1 MADLKLKPVI
11 CVLNPDDKYY
21 LKQYSNCAESL
32 PYCVTIQDVKNLQKN
47 GIDIPDALCKENVI
61 LTQLPNQN
69 KYIKR
74 TPEDENNMIESRIK
88 TIGNILSYIGAK
100 SCSIS
105 YSSSNKA
112 MKDVN
117 VGVGAK
123 VDVNAKVSDGIDSV
137 GQGVN
142 VNANVKDHLNSQS
155 LNEKSLLSENTWPG
169 NYTEEGYKRAK
180 EIAIEAGLDQDDGIK
195 ALLEQR
201 NPYHPNPIST
211 NHYRIELY
219 SAMKKSLEIA
229 TSIQVGV
236 SKSLNL
242 PMGAGAS
249 TSVNVGL
256 DVNVDKNE
264 YAENHE
270 IMDLSIEFGPYI
282 PKNGS
287 SVSMSKAVELPSSSV
302 SNNNQMSTGKLI
314 AIVVGAVVAAVA
326 LTVVAMKFLM

>member
-1 MADLKLKPVI
+1 MADLNLKPVI
-11 CVLNPDDKYY
+11 CVLNPDDIYY
-21 LKQYSNCAESL
+21 LQKYSNCPESL
-32 PYCVTIQDVKNLQKN
+32 PYCATIQDVKNLKKK
-47 GIDIPDALCKENVI
+47 GVDIPEALCKENVI
-61 LTQLPNQN
+61 LTQLPSQN
-69 KYIKR
+69 KYVRR
-74 TPEDENNMIESRIK
+74 TPAEENNIIEYRIMA
-88 TIGNILSYIGAK
+88 IGNILSYLGAK

-105 YSSSNKA
+105 YSSSTQT
-112 MKDVN
+112 M
-117 VGVGAK
+117 
-123 VDVNAKVSDGIDSV
+123 DGLKTNTNLRGDF
-137 GQGVN
+137 
-142 VNANVKDHLNSQS
+142 NANVLGYGQGYNGNVKVGTDNNNQS
-155 LNEKSLLSENTWPG
+155 IYEKSLLSENTWPG

-180 EIAIEAGLDQDDGIK
+180 EIAIEAGLEQDDGIK

-219 SAMKKSLEIA
+219 SEMKKSLEIA

-249 TSVNVGL
+249 ASVNVGL

-287 SVSMSKAVELPSSSV
+287 SVSMSKAVELPFSPV
-302 SNNNQMSTGKLI
+302 SYNNQMSTGKLI

-326 LTVVAMKFLM
+326 LTVVAMKFL